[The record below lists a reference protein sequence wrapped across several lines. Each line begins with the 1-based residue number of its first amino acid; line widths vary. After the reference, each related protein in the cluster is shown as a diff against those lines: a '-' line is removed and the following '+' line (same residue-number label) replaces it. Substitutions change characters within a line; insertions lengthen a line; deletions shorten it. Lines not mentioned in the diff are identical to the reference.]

1 MNRRMFGHLAMVS
14 LFAAAAWSSA
24 QPAVAN
30 ADAESFTRGVIDE
43 GLSILRQGGSSKGAK
58 FHDFINTHTDASK
71 AAMFTLGPYRRNANT
86 SDLAA
91 FTDAYREFQ
100 FALYARNLDKYKDKS
115 LKVVGSLD
123 SASGDTVVNTIV
135 VDGDTSPDRALRI
148 SFRVAG
154 ASGNYKFTD
163 VQIEG
168 AWISQ
173 AQLEQFRAI
182 LSGNGGNIP
191 DLTRKI
197 EERTQH
203 MND

>member
-1 MNRRMFGHLAMVS
+1 MNRRVFGHLAMVS
-14 LFAAAAWSSA
+14 LLAAAALSSA
-24 QPAVAN
+24 QPAFAN

-43 GLSILRQGGSSKGAK
+43 ALSILRQGGSAKGAK
-58 FHDFINTHTDASK
+58 FHDFINKHTDASK
-71 AAMFTLGPYRRNANT
+71 AAMFTLGPYRRNANK

-100 FALYARNLDKYKDKS
+100 FALYAHNLDKYKDKS
-115 LKVVGSLD
+115 LKVVGFLD
-123 SASGDTVVNTIV
+123 NASGDTVVNTIV
-135 VDGDTSPDRALRI
+135 VDGDTSADRALRV
-148 SFRVAG
+148 SFRLAG

-173 AQLEQFRAI
+173 SQLEQFRAI
-182 LSGNGGNIP
+182 LSRNGGNIP
-191 DLTRKI
+191 DLTHEI

-203 MND
+203 IND